1 VSQDDVMKQ
10 KDELVNEIVSLKV
23 EIQQVKDD
31 RDRHITEIET
41 LQAEATKQNDF
52 KDTINE
58 LESKCSVQNKE
69 IEELQDQLV
78 ASERKLQVSS
88 HS

>member
-1 VSQDDVMKQ
+1 MSQDDVMKQ

-58 LESKCSVQNKE
+58 LEVFLDAFLYSLLKNLYGDYCF
-69 IEELQDQLV
+69 L
-78 ASERKLQVSS
+78 R
-88 HS
+88 

>member
-58 LESKCSVQNKE
+58 LEVYF
-69 IEELQDQLV
+69 
-78 ASERKLQVSS
+78 

>member
-1 VSQDDVMKQ
+1 MSQDEIMKQ

-31 RDRHITEIET
+31 RDRHITEVKI

-52 KDTINE
+52 KDAINE
-58 LESKCSVQNKE
+58 LQVYFHSRMLSCILSVKFY
-69 IEELQDQLV
+69 
-78 ASERKLQVSS
+78 
-88 HS
+88 